1 MTRKDPVQDQN
12 NQDLE
17 INLMEAKKVAPRRN
31 QAQPLN
37 LVQIPSLVQNP
48 ALDLTAMAHK
58 AKKRRKRRK
67 RKSKENQKNLK
78 NNLFLKGIVS
88 LLYNPFSK
96 T

>member
-1 MTRKDPVQDQN
+1 MRIRKDLVQDQK
-12 NQDLE
+12 NQDQE

-48 ALDLTAMAHK
+48 ALDLTATAHK
-58 AKKRRKRRK
+58 LKKKRK
-67 RKSKENQKNLK
+67 RKKRKESQKNLK
-78 NNLFLKGIVS
+78 NNLSQKGIVF
-88 LLYNPFSK
+88 LLYNPFFK